1 MIAFEWDNRK
11 ANTNLKNHAVSFDE
25 AKSVFFDDYA
35 IQYFDEDH
43 SGDKEERYLMLRMS
57 NFSRILLVVH
67 YFRAGD
73 NVIRIIPAR
82 KATKKEQSEYQGPS
96 L

>member
-1 MIAFEWDNRK
+1 MISFEWDNRK
-11 ANTNLKNHAVSFDE
+11 AGANLRAHGVSFEE

-43 SGDKEERYLMLRMS
+43 SDDAEERFLMLGMS
-57 NFSRILLVVH
+57 NLSRILLVVH
-67 YFRAGD
+67 WFRASD
-73 NVIRIIPAR
+73 NVIRIISAR
-82 KATKKEQSEYQGPS
+82 KATKKEQSEYRGPS